1 MLYLVA
7 DLPGLAADGTARGDS
22 HLGQLERARVFPH
35 AVDASDLTAGG
46 PPGPRAAGLA
56 AFVPAGA
63 REIVVA
69 TEADPADPFL
79 GGRLGGGRG
88 GRRHRRALRER
99 LLAALER

>member
-22 HLGQLERARVFPH
+22 HLGQLERARVLLH

-46 PPGPRAAGLA
+46 PPGPRAGGLA

-69 TEADPADPFL
+69 TGRPGRPAAWADASVEAEEGAGID
-79 GGRLGGGRG
+79 
-88 GRRHRRALRER
+88 ALRER